1 MPFSEPLNWLPL
13 REVVIVQLLNHV
25 QIFATPWTTVHQ
37 ASLSFTVFQS
47 LLKLMLIESS
57 HPLSSPSSPALY
69 LSQHQ
74 GLFHCVSSSHQVAKI
89 LELQL
94 QHQSFQWIFRDDFLK
109 DWLVWSSYSPKD
121 SQESSPTPQLEG
133 INSLVLSLLY
143 GPILTS
149 IHDYRKNHSFD

>member
-25 QIFATPWTTVHQ
+25 QIFATPWTAVHQ

-109 DWLVWSSYSPKD
+109 DWLVWSSYCPKD
-121 SQESSPTPQLEG
+121 SQESFPTPQLEG

-143 GPILTS
+143 GPTLTS
-149 IHDYRKNHSFD
+149 IHDYWKNHSFD